1 MRFSRIEQ
9 VLNCVGILASSR
21 DRCPVRAPILEEH
34 GNGRRAAAF
43 FSLFDEGNIEPHTR
57 GLLGTCR
64 RDATE
69 QERECSLERDAS
81 YDRDAMSPCGFSADG
96 QCDDQ
101 NRDDDQNNPQQV
113 AVGEVAGGKVFLRS
127 ARFLRKRREIL
138 VAELADGLVHFL

>member
-64 RDATE
+64 RDASE
-69 QERECSLERDAS
+69 QRRECSPERDAS
-81 YDRDAMSPCGFSADG
+81 YDRDAKSPCGLSADS

-113 AVGEVAGGKVFLRS
+113 AVREVAGGKVFLRS
-127 ARFLRKRREIL
+127 ARFLRKLSEIL
-138 VAELADGLVHFL
+138 VAKLADGLVYSL

>member
-9 VLNCVGILASSR
+9 VLNCIGIVAPGR
-21 DRCPVRAPILEEH
+21 DGRPVRAPILEEH
-34 GNGRRAAAF
+34 GNGRRAATF

-69 QERECSLERDAS
+69 QKRECSPERDAS
-81 YDRDAMSPCGFSADG
+81 YGRDAKSPCGLLADS

-113 AVGEVAGGKVFLRS
+113 AVREVAGSEVSLRP
-127 ARFLRKRREIL
+127 ARFLRKLSEIL
-138 VAELADGLVHFL
+138 VAKLADGLVYFL